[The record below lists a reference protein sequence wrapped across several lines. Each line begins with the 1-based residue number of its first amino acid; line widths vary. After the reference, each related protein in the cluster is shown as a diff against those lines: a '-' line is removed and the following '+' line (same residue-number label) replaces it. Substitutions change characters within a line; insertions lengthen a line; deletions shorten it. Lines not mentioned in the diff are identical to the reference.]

1 MISLWALV
9 TEIDIEAYCS
19 TLVLPDHLSHLRLKP
34 FRFADQPANCDGRE
48 PLTVVYTGDG
58 RLEEYRLH
66 PEQHLLALIR
76 FVCPS
81 IDPSRLQLPKDDAS
95 WRWTTSEG
103 VPESMRMFFEPTT
116 RILVNVEARPAAE
129 ASYVSVSRGH
139 VFIDRATV
147 QSYIEACLLQL
158 GVESEEAGFNFGTP
172 SGSIDFTAGP
182 IAGQMFLDGDVAAG
196 DLIRF
201 AGLAPALTHV
211 SNLAQPAPPV
221 PDERCG
227 ADERCGVYEDGVYLR
242 LPETVK

>member
-9 TEIDIEAYCS
+9 TESDIEAYCS

-58 RLEEYRLH
+58 RLEEYLLY
-66 PEQHLLALIR
+66 PEQHLLPLIR

-103 VPESMRMFFEPTT
+103 SPVSMRIFFEPTT
-116 RILVNVEARPAAE
+116 RVLVNVEARPVSE

-147 QSYIEACLLQL
+147 ESYIEACLLQL
-158 GVESEEAGFNFGTP
+158 GVESEEAGFDFGTP
-172 SGSIDFTAGP
+172 SGAIDFSAGP
-182 IAGQMFLDGDVAAG
+182 VAGQLLLDGDVAAQ

-201 AGLAPALTHV
+201 AGLKPALTQV
-211 SNLAQPAPPV
+211 ANLAQPTART
-221 PDERCG
+221 PDEKCG
-227 ADERCGVYEDGVYLR
+227 AYEDGVYLR
-242 LPETVK
+242 LSETVK

>member
-1 MISLWALV
+1 MISLWALA
-9 TEIDIEAYCS
+9 TERDIEAYCS
-19 TLVLPDHLSHLRLKP
+19 TLVLPDHLSHLRLEP
-34 FRFADQPANCDGRE
+34 FHFADQPANCDGRE

-58 RLEEYRLH
+58 RLEEYRLY

-103 VPESMRMFFEPTT
+103 TPESMRIFFEPTT
-116 RILVNVEARPAAE
+116 RVLVNVETRPAAE

-147 QSYIEACLLQL
+147 QSYIEARLLQL

-172 SGSIDFTAGP
+172 SGAIDFTAGP
-182 IAGQMFLDGDVAAG
+182 VAGQMLLAGDVAVG

-201 AGLAPALTHV
+201 AGLTPALTQV
-211 SNLAQPAPPV
+211 SNLAQLAPHA
-221 PDERCG
+221 PDDECG
-227 ADERCGVYEDGVYLR
+227 AHEDGVYLR
-242 LPETVK
+242 LSETVE